1 MFPWGCGQP
10 RKERLSVPAAAMRD
24 EEERRKECR
33 PPDSDA
39 RPAGGAGQK
48 NPEGHAA
55 EGAKAWLFWLLWL
68 GEAGPGGESVSR
80 WFP

>member
-1 MFPWGCGQP
+1 
-10 RKERLSVPAAAMRD
+10 MRD

-39 RPAGGAGQK
+39 RPAGEAGQK

-68 GEAGPGGESVSR
+68 REAGPGGESVSR